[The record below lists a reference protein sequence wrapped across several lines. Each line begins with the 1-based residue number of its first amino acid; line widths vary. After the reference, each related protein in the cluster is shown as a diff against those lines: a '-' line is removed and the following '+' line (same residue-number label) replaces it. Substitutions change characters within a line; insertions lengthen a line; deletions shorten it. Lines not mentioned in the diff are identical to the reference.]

1 MTLMLASVT
10 GPEEAE
16 VAIAGGADIIDLRD
30 WTAGLVGALDPAA
43 VRRTV
48 HAVAGRR
55 SVSATAGGFPPDP
68 TVVVK
73 AAAAMAETGVDY
85 VMVGLLPGPG
95 GGDCIEALAPLA
107 AETKLIAA
115 LFADRGADFDLVRA
129 LADRGFAGVML
140 DTAGKETGSL
150 LSHMAPERLEEFVSL
165 GRAEGLMTGL
175 AGSLE
180 PPDVPRLLPL
190 KPDILG
196 FRGALCRS
204 DDRRSTLDPGA
215 VSAIRA
221 LIPRQ
226 DDARDPGPRG
236 EPEPAAL
243 DRIFVRDLVLP
254 VSIGAYRRER
264 EKPQRVRFDVVAEVA
279 RRGSTAD
286 DMAGVFSYD
295 VIIDAIRMLVASGH
309 VNLVETLAEEIAGR
323 VLGHAQVRSVTVRI
337 EKLDVG
343 PGGVGIEIVR
353 RRGEGRPPT

>member
-1 MTLMLASVT
+1 
-10 GPEEAE
+10 
-16 VAIAGGADIIDLRD
+16 
-30 WTAGLVGALDPAA
+30 VGALDPAA
-43 VRRTV
+43 VRRTL

-55 SVSATAGGFPPDP
+55 PVSAIAGAFPPDP
-68 TVVVK
+68 AVVVK

-85 VMVGLLPGPG
+85 VMVGFLPGPG

-107 AETKLIAA
+107 AQTKLMAV
-115 LFADRGADFDLVRA
+115 LFADRGADFDLVGV
-129 LADRGFAGVML
+129 LADCGFAGAML
-140 DTAGKETGSL
+140 DTAGTETGSL
-150 LSHMAPERLEEFVSL
+150 LCHMTPERLEEFVSL
-165 GRAEGLMTGL
+165 GRAKGLTTGL

-196 FRGALCRS
+196 FRGAALCRN
-204 DDRRSTLDPGA
+204 DDRRSTLDPHS
-215 VSAIRA
+215 VSAIRV

-226 DDARDPGPRG
+226 GDAEEPQPRG
-236 EPEPAAL
+236 EPELGAH

-264 EKPQRVRFDVVAEVA
+264 ETAQRVRFDVVAEVA

-353 RRGEGRPPT
+353 RRGEGRSPT